1 MLANWITISRL
12 PVLLASMLALY
23 FGSPPL
29 RLIGVG
35 LLLIG
40 LLLDTVDGI
49 VARRGGQCS
58 LFGSVLDIAAD
69 RTYELVLWVAF
80 ADLGL
85 VPVAIPVIVLSRTA
99 LTDAFRSLEVGQ
111 GVAPFHQH
119 RTALGRF
126 LVTSTP
132 MRVGYSITK
141 TITFCGLALVH
152 ASVGLSAEFEAF
164 AASALPLIQGTA
176 WLAVAFCLGRGL
188 PVIVHAL
195 RHHVGSRRT
204 QAAPDDPAAMPTA
217 T

>member
-23 FGSPPL
+23 FGSPL
-29 RLIGVG
+29 IRLIGVA

-49 VARRGGQCS
+49 VARRAGQCS

-80 ADLGL
+80 ADLGM
-85 VPVAIPVIVLSRTA
+85 VPVAIPVIVLVRTA
-99 LTDAFRSLEVGQ
+99 LTDAFRSLEVGR

-132 MRVGYSITK
+132 MRVGYSVTK
-141 TITFCGLALVH
+141 TITFCGLGLVH
-152 ASVGLSAEFEAF
+152 ASAGLSGGVGAV
-164 AASALPLIQGTA
+164 AASALPVLQGTA
-176 WLAVAFCLGRGL
+176 WLAVAFCIGRGL

-195 RHHVGSRRT
+195 RHHLGAVRM
-204 QAAPDDPAAMPTA
+204 QAASAEPGAVPGT

>member
-12 PVLLASMLALY
+12 PVLLIGMIALY
-23 FGSPPL
+23 FGSPL
-29 RLIGVG
+29 VRLLAVA

-40 LLLDTVDGI
+40 LLLDTVDGV
-49 VARRGGQCS
+49 VARRAGQCS

-80 ADLGL
+80 ADLEL
-85 VPVAIPVIVLSRTA
+85 VPVAIPVIVLMRTA
-99 LTDAFRSLEVGQ
+99 LTDAFRSLEVGR

-132 MRVGYSITK
+132 MRVGYSLTK
-141 TITFCGLALVH
+141 TVAFCGLALVH
-152 ASVGLSAEFEAF
+152 ASAGLSAGAERL
-164 AASALPLIQGTA
+164 AAAALPTLQGVA
-176 WLAVAFCLGRGL
+176 WLAVAFCVGRGL

-195 RHHVGSRRT
+195 RHHLGNG
-204 QAAPDDPAAMPTA
+204 QAGGATDETSAVPTA
-217 T
+217 P